1 MRELYIWR
9 GFLPLN
15 HTLLRGRTQTIIRAS
30 WIGILGN
37 LALAVLKIVTGF
49 LAGSQAVIG
58 DGIDSFSDVA
68 AYLITLITAKITRRP
83 PDQKFPYGYSRA
95 ETIATKALAFFI
107 FFAGAQLLFYNAE
120 NLWLETSRE
129 TPSKVAIYVTA
140 LSAAGK
146 MLLAWWQFRLGRKT
160 GSPMLM
166 ANAKNMRAD
175 IVLSAAVLLGVG
187 ASVWLDMPRID
198 TLMALAVSLWIL
210 KIGYEIFM
218 ESNTELMEGVDDMS
232 VYQTV
237 FEAADAVAGVHNPH
251 RARIRSMSNLYLI
264 DLDIEVESDLTV
276 SEAHGIGSRV
286 EEEIKNRL
294 DNVYDIMIHIE
305 PRGNVESNEQYG
317 LTKEDV

>member
-1 MRELYIWR
+1 M
-9 GFLPLN
+9 
-15 HTLLRGRTQTIIRAS
+15 RGRTQTIIRAS
-30 WIGILGN
+30 WIGIFGN
-37 LALAVLKIVTGF
+37 LALAALKIITGF

-68 AYLITLITAKITRRP
+68 AYLITLITAKITCRP
-83 PDQKFPYGYSRA
+83 PDQKYPYGYSRA

-120 NLWLETSRE
+120 NLFLDSRQ
-129 TPSKVAIYVTA
+129 TPSRIAIYVTA

-146 MLLAWWQFRLGRKT
+146 MLLAWWQFRLGKKT

-175 IVLSAAVLLGVG
+175 IVLSLSVLLGVG

-198 TLMALAVSLWIL
+198 TVMALGVSLWIL

-251 RARIRSMSNLYLI
+251 RARIRSMSSLYLI
-264 DLDIEVESDLTV
+264 DLDIEVEGELSV
-276 SEAHGIGSRV
+276 SEAHEIGSKV

-294 DNVYDIMIHIE
+294 DNVYDIMIHVE